1 MLACL
6 VVDDSKVMRM
16 VSRRVLEGIGC
27 AVDEAPDGQQ
37 AIAAC
42 ARAMPDLVLLG
53 SEMPGLSGIDVL
65 RALRAAPGGEA
76 TRIVLC
82 GQDADPERV
91 RQALDAGADE
101 YVTKPFDG
109 QILRAKLALL
119 GVGAGAPAVR
129 LA

>member
-6 VVDDSKVMRM
+6 VVDDSKVVRM
-16 VSRRVLEGIGC
+16 VSCRVLEGIGL

-37 AIAAC
+37 ALAAC
-42 ARAMPDLVLLG
+42 ARAMPDLVLLDW
-53 SEMPGLSGIDVL
+53 EMPGLSGIEVL
-65 RALRAAPGGEA
+65 RALRAAPGSEA
-76 TRIVLC
+76 TRIVVC
-82 GQDADPERV
+82 AQDGDPERV

-101 YVTKPFDG
+101 YVMKPFDG

-119 GVGAGAPAVR
+119 GIGTGAPAAR